1 MSKEFDFNINNY
13 TIADLEKFLNLTM
26 GYNDFEIKEKER
38 VMRNKLMKAI
48 ESEKSK
54 KKRAAIEK
62 SVFQFLDEAK
72 RMLIEKLSRTKIIE
86 SDGNSMILI
95 DRNNA
100 TNSITSYLQ
109 PITTFPTNV
118 AQGNLNTLKK
128 KTSTYSLCMNTLFRD
143 TTGSS
148 ATDSLFILPYPM
160 KNVISMKLSSFEFPD
175 TVYMVSEKKKTN
187 RFFIKED
194 GTNKQGMIVIPEGNY
209 TSENI
214 DDVLQ
219 NAINSTLDS
228 DDRFSVTVNELSG
241 KITIKNSVNTFSMQ
255 FVNGE
260 TNKILS
266 KNLGWC
272 LGFRNANYIRSKCY
286 VSESIFCP
294 IPVQYIYFILNDFN
308 ISNSTTIMGI
318 FLDNYVEKNIL
329 AKIPIHVDSFQVMF
343 DNNSDLISKKREY
356 FGTVDINKFSVKI
369 LDMYGEVADI
379 NAMDFSFTLE
389 FEIAYDI

>member
-1 MSKEFDFNINNY
+1 MSKQFDFDINNY

-26 GYNDFEIKEKER
+26 GYNEFEIKEKER
-38 VMRNKLMKAI
+38 AMRNKLMKAI
-48 ESEKSK
+48 ETEKSK
-54 KKRAAIEK
+54 KKRIAIEK
-62 SVFQFLDEAK
+62 NVFQFLDEAK

-86 SDGNSMILI
+86 SEGNSMLLI

-100 TNSITSYLQ
+100 SNSITSYLQ

-118 AQGNLNTLKK
+118 AQGNLNTLKR

-143 TTGSS
+143 TNGST

-160 KNVISMKLSSFEFPD
+160 KNVTSMKLSSFEFPD
-175 TVYMVSEKKKTN
+175 TVYMVSEKKRTN

-219 NAINSTLDS
+219 NAINETLDS
-228 DDRFSVTVNELSG
+228 EERFSVKIDEHSG
-241 KITIKNSVNTFSMQ
+241 KTIIKNSEHTFSMQ

-286 VSESIFCP
+286 ISESIFCP
-294 IPVQYIYFILNDFN
+294 IPVQYIYFVLNDFN

-343 DNNSDLISKKREY
+343 DNNSDLITKKREY
-356 FGTVDINKFSVKI
+356 YGTVDVNKFSVKI
-369 LDMYGEVADI
+369 LDMYGEIVDM

>member
-1 MSKEFDFNINNY
+1 MSKQFDFDINNY

-26 GYNDFEIKEKER
+26 GYNEFEIKEKER

-48 ESEKSK
+48 ETEKSK
-54 KKRAAIEK
+54 KKRTAIEK
-62 SVFQFLDEAK
+62 NVFQFLDEAK

-86 SDGNSMILI
+86 SEGNSMLLI

-100 TNSITSYLQ
+100 PNSITSYLQ

-175 TVYMVSEKKKTN
+175 TVYMVSEKKRTN
-187 RFFIKED
+187 RLFIKED
-194 GTNKQGMIVIPEGNY
+194 GTNKQGMVIIPEGNY

-219 NAINSTLDS
+219 NTINETLDS
-228 DDRFSVTVNELSG
+228 GERFTVKIDEYSG
-241 KITIKNSVNTFSMQ
+241 KTTIKNSENTFSMQ

-272 LGFRNANYIRSKCY
+272 LGFRNANYMRSRCY

-294 IPVQYIYFILNDFN
+294 IPVQYIYFVLNDFN
-308 ISNSTTIMGI
+308 ISNSTTIIGI

-343 DNNSDLISKKREY
+343 DNNSDLITKKREY
-356 FGTVDINKFSVKI
+356 YGTVDVNKFSVKI
-369 LDMYGEVADI
+369 LDMYGEIVDM

>member
-1 MSKEFDFNINNY
+1 MSKQIDFNINNY

-26 GYNDFEIKEKER
+26 GYNEFEIKEKER
-38 VMRNKLMKAI
+38 VIRNRLMKAI
-48 ESEKSK
+48 DNEKSK
-54 KKRAAIEK
+54 KKRETIEK
-62 SVFQFLDEAK
+62 NIFQFLDEAK
-72 RMLIEKLSRTKIIE
+72 RLLIEKLSKTKIIE
-86 SDGNSMILI
+86 SEGNSMILI
-95 DRNNA
+95 DKNNA
-100 TNSITSYLQ
+100 ANSITSYLQ
-109 PITTFPTNV
+109 PISTFPTNV
-118 AQGNLNTLKK
+118 AQGNLNTLKR

-143 TTGSS
+143 TNGSTAS
-148 ATDSLFILPYPM
+148 DSLFILPYPM

-175 TVYMVSEKKKTN
+175 TVYMVSEKKRTN
-187 RFFIKED
+187 RLFIKEE

-209 TSENI
+209 THETI

-219 NAINSTLDS
+219 NTINETLDS
-228 DDRFSVTVNELSG
+228 EERFSVRIDEHSG
-241 KITIKNSVNTFSMQ
+241 KTTIKNSEHTFSMQ

-266 KNLGWC
+266 KNLGWA
-272 LGFRNANYIRSKCY
+272 LGYRNANYIRSKCY

-294 IPVQYIYFILNDFN
+294 IPVQYVYFVLNDFN

-343 DNNSDLISKKREY
+343 DNNSDLITKKREY
-356 FGTVDINKFSVKI
+356 YGTVDVNKFSVKI
-369 LDMYGEVADI
+369 LDMYGEVVDM

>member
-1 MSKEFDFNINNY
+1 MSKQFDFDINNY

-26 GYNDFEIKEKER
+26 GYNEFEIKEKER
-38 VMRNKLMKAI
+38 VMRNKLLKAM

-54 KKRAAIEK
+54 KKRLAIEK
-62 SVFQFLDEAK
+62 NVFQFLDEAK
-72 RMLIEKLSRTKIIE
+72 RMLMEKLSKTKIIE
-86 SDGNSMILI
+86 SNGNSMILI

-100 TNSITSYLQ
+100 SNSITSYLQ

-143 TTGSS
+143 VNGSN
-148 ATDSLFILPYPM
+148 ATDSLFVLPYPM

-175 TVYMVSEKKKTN
+175 TVYMVSEKKRTN

-209 TSENI
+209 THDTI

-228 DDRFSVTVNELSG
+228 GERFSIHIDEHSG
-241 KITIKNSVNTFSMQ
+241 KTTIKNSVNTFSIQ
-255 FVNGE
+255 FVNSE

-286 VSESIFCP
+286 ISESIFCP

-356 FGTVDINKFSVKI
+356 YGTVDINKFSVKI
-369 LDMYGEVADI
+369 LDMYGEVIDM
-379 NAMDFSFTLE
+379 NSMDFSFTLE